1 VDYLDFELE
10 ITTGSDGSYA
20 TRVLRSPA
28 GEASG
33 SMTFPLDTLALQ
45 NRLQALQ
52 LALLKSGRGRRRIE
66 LPETQL
72 VRQFGTEL
80 WDALFAGDIVNR
92 FDVSRSKARARD
104 MGLRVKLRVNVPE
117 LAALPWEF
125 LYDRRRGAFLA
136 LSATTPLVRYT
147 ALSQPIEPLAVK
159 PPLRVLGLIADPVN
173 LDPLDVTREK
183 ERLEQALGRLREHG
197 LVELSWVPNG
207 TWRDLQDSL
216 RHGPWHIF
224 HFIGHGGFDE
234 ARGEG
239 LIALVDDNHRAHRLS
254 ATELGLLLGD
264 HDPLRLA
271 VLNSCDSAR
280 AEDTD
285 VFSSTA
291 ASLVRQ
297 GTPAVVAMQYE
308 ITDLAA
314 IEFSRSFYEAI
325 ADGIPVDSAVSE
337 ARKGIAVSIS
347 GTLEWGTPV
356 LYTRA
361 PDGVLFS
368 IAPEHAAST
377 VIDRTIVPD
386 LTNLPGERAAAV
398 AAGAAAFASV
408 SAASTASGASSGAP
422 AASGTAPTSS
432 TAALASAVAR
442 LRSWVLD
449 ARGSPVRVFPI
460 ALAAL
465 AVAAI
470 LVVGV
475 FGGKTTTL
483 ASMTL
488 SSSLGGPGDLIH
500 VLGSGFVPGESV
512 DVTFTGGGTV
522 RVIADQS
529 GSFDLP
535 LTVPSVAGASLMIS
549 AVGAS
554 SGRTSSSSL
563 SLLTA
568 VGSLMPSP
576 SPEPGLSPDASFG
589 ELASGSPEPSTLP
602 SAGPSVK
609 PPPTKAPA
617 TKPPATPRITPRPT
631 ATPKPNP
638 TPTPAPVLIVNTS
651 DLLVPNDDLDADT
664 GNVTTSGADLKFDQV
679 SDTERYLTP
688 EGGGKISLYGSSAP
702 GYTHCKGASVGTSRL
717 GIGPASV
724 GAYFCLRTGAGR
736 VSEIQVK
743 DLTDTLLL
751 HIRTWKL

>member
-1 VDYLDFELE
+1 MDYLDFELE
-10 ITTGSDGSYA
+10 ITTGPDGSYA

-33 SMTFPLDTLALQ
+33 TMTFPLDTLALQ

-66 LPETQL
+66 LPEAQL

-80 WDALFAGDIVNR
+80 WDALFGGDIVNR
-92 FDVSRSKARARD
+92 FDVSRAEARSQD
-104 MGLRVKLRVNVPE
+104 KGLRVKLRIAAPE

-125 LYDRRRGAFLA
+125 LYDSRRGAFLA
-136 LSATTPLVRYT
+136 LSTRTPLVRYT
-147 ALSQPIEPLAVK
+147 ALAQPIEPLAVV
-159 PPLRVLGLIADPVN
+159 PPLRVLGLIADPMD
-173 LDPLDVTREK
+173 LDPLDVGREK

-234 ARGEG
+234 ARREG
-239 LIALVDDNHRAHRLS
+239 LIALVDENHRAHRLS
-254 ATELGLLLGD
+254 ASELGLLLGD

-291 ASLVRQ
+291 ASLIRQ

-314 IEFSRSFYEAI
+314 IEFSRSFYEAV

-368 IAPEHAAST
+368 IAPEHAASAF
-377 VIDRTIVPD
+377 IDRSKSPVLEETPPEKV
-386 LTNLPGERAAAV
+386 AAV
-398 AAGAAAFASV
+398 S
-408 SAASTASGASSGAP
+408 P
-422 AASGTAPTSS
+422 
-432 TAALASAVAR
+432 LAR
-442 LRSWVLD
+442 LRSWL
-449 ARGSPVRVFPI
+449 AGSGRLPWRVFPI
-460 ALAAL
+460 GLGAL
-465 AVAAI
+465 AVSAVLAVALLGGGTKTAA
-470 LVVGV
+470 
-475 FGGKTTTL
+475 
-483 ASMTL
+483 AMTL
-488 SSSLGGPGDLIH
+488 SSSQAGPGDLIH
-500 VLGSGFVPGESV
+500 ARGSGYMAGESV
-512 DVTFTGGGTV
+512 DVTITGGRTV
-522 RVIADQS
+522 TVTADQT
-529 GSFDLP
+529 GSFDAP
-535 LTVPSVAGASLMIS
+535 IIVPSVAGATVAIN

-563 SLLTA
+563 ALLTA
-568 VGSLMPSP
+568 EGSPVPTP
-576 SPEPGLSPDASFG
+576 SPEPGLSPEASSG
-589 ELASGSPEPSTLP
+589 ELASGSPEASLFP
-602 SAGPSVK
+602 SAGASVK

-631 ATPKPNP
+631 ATVTP
-638 TPTPAPVLIVNTS
+638 TPTPTHAPSLNFDRSFVLSPDNELDTDLGKVTSVGADVWFEQENSVN
-651 DLLVPNDDLDADT
+651 DYLVPEQ
-664 GNVTTSGADLKFDQV
+664 GGAIAFK
-679 SDTERYLTP
+679 
-688 EGGGKISLYGSSAP
+688 GSSAP
-702 GYTHCKGASVGTSRL
+702 GYQGCKNATVGTTRIPL
-717 GIGPASV
+717 NAANV
-724 GAYFCLRTGAGR
+724 GDYFCVHTNQGR
-736 VSEIQVK
+736 ISELQ
-743 DLTDTLLL
+743 LTDLSDTMALAV
-751 HIRTWKL
+751 RTWTP